1 MLLIQKAALAA
12 AVYSSAL
19 VVAGCGTSE
28 RSAGINS
35 PQQTGTTVSTPH
47 GTPAASEAIASAVKL
62 AGIQLGHEVSAS
74 DPLVKNIEQFT
85 AILLR
90 RCREDTTHIDGIA
103 DSMSSDLRKHGITE
117 TPLAA
122 LKRLNRIVPPQ
133 ARSFDCTGAAAGYLV
148 LREPE

>member
-1 MLLIQKAALAA
+1 MLSIRKTALAVA
-12 AVYSSAL
+12 ACSSAL

-28 RSAGINS
+28 RSAGTNS
-35 PQQTGTTVSTPH
+35 PHPVGKTVLTPH
-47 GTPAASEAIASAVKL
+47 GSLATSEAIASAVKL

-74 DPLVKNIEQFT
+74 DPLVKSIEQVT
-85 AILLR
+85 AMLLR
-90 RCREDTTHIDGIA
+90 RCREDTIHIDGIA
-103 DSMSSDLRKHGITE
+103 DSMSSDLRKHGISE

-122 LKRLNRIVPPQ
+122 LKRLDRIVPPE